1 MLTSSALIRAPPP
14 LYDQVMFVDESF
26 PLWAVSSVE
35 KGGLAW
41 SSARVGAALAA
52 MGCGM
57 VVFQMVVPSPFLA
70 FAPGLWPFRV
80 SFTSRFDPYP
90 RTHIP

>member
-1 MLTSSALIRAPPP
+1 
-14 LYDQVMFVDESF
+14 MFVDESF

-57 VVFQMVVPSPFLA
+57 VVFQMVRPEPFPCLCPWLLA
-70 FAPGLWPFRV
+70 VAHKVAPFMCCSHHVLP
-80 SFTSRFDPYP
+80 TPHTP
-90 RTHIP
+90 

>member
-14 LYDQVMFVDESF
+14 LYYQVMFVDESF

-57 VVFQMVVPSPFLA
+57 VVFQMVRPETFPCLRPWLLA
-70 FAPGLWPFRV
+70 V
-80 SFTSRFDPYP
+80 SCVVHATS
-90 RTHIP
+90 

>member
-1 MLTSSALIRAPPP
+1 
-14 LYDQVMFVDESF
+14 
-26 PLWAVSSVE
+26 VSSVE

-57 VVFQMVVPSPFLA
+57 VVFQMVRSEPFPCLRPWLLA
-70 FAPGLWPFRV
+70 V
-80 SFTSRFDPYP
+80 SCVVHATS
-90 RTHIP
+90 